1 MQEYILTLFL
11 LPFVLST
18 AMLVFKRQAGVV
30 AIVASTFLVSASIL
44 SYIYYEA
51 AFSIGA
57 SYLSLPFL
65 VFDTILL
72 GYFAYI
78 GFKTENKK
86 ILFLSLIQIAILFA
100 LESFEAKSG
109 YDIVVDK
116 LSVFMFLLINIVGSL
131 ILIYATRYIKD
142 ETADTSKQALFLAI
156 LTAFLGVMNMLV
168 SADNIKWLFLFF
180 ELTTLASFWLI
191 GFRDNEES
199 KENARTA
206 LWMNQIG
213 GVALLIAALVA
224 KSQFHTVYI
233 SEILAHGGEHLMFFC
248 ALVSIAALIKGAQIP
263 FSPWLLGAMVAPTPV
278 SAILHSSTM
287 VKIAPYLI
295 LKISPAI
302 AGSAIGAGVAAVGAV
317 SFLVSAAL
325 ALREDSF
332 KKILAYSTMSQLGY
346 MFIAVGLGA
355 YSSALFHVFTH
366 AFFKAL
372 LFMGAG
378 AIIVSLHHEQDIFK
392 MGKMRFVTP
401 LVYVTMLIATLA
413 LCGVPPFAGFFSKD
427 EILLVA
433 FANGAYTIWAMA
445 LLTAILTSYYM
456 FRLFFVVFFGENA
469 TTYKHAHDV
478 TWVMKAPLLLLAV
491 GSALAGFL
499 GLPALLGG
507 EHLIGTF
514 LHQWNQKVLHVSHE
528 TEWWLLAL
536 NIGVALLGILVAY
549 KRFYRYDL
557 SKQKEEHGLI
567 YNKFF
572 IDEVYD
578 FLFVRS
584 IQKLS
589 VVFAVSLDKE
599 RVDRLV
605 MALSRGVI
613 SLGHKVAW
621 VQSAHVRFYAMG
633 MIFGI
638 SAMSC
643 YLLWVVG

>member
-18 AMLVFKRQAGVV
+18 AMLVFKRQAGVI

-156 LTAFLGVMNMLV
+156 LTAFLGVMNVLV

-263 FSPWLLGAMVAPTPV
+263 FSTWLLGAMVAPTPV

-332 KKILAYSTMSQLGY
+332 KKILAYSTISLLGLMVLTAALGTPLTILACMLLIIFHGVSKAMLFMCAGILEKKY
-346 MFIAVGLGA
+346 HIKSIEAVEGLIGKAPILTSLIVLGFLSIALPPFGVFFAKWLAYEGVVGFGGLLIAFLLFFIAVGSVALTLLYFKTVGRFVANDGQKSEKEDGSYLIAPFVLGVSLLLFAVFVSPAISSFFKENAEFVAKAIVPIASNFWDIELPFGTLKFWHILAAFLLLGIAPILAAKIKLKGVDKATPYTCGERIEAHAYSFYFNPAKNIEKFASILGA
-355 YSSALFHVFTH
+355 ILFAVIII
-366 AFFKAL
+366 
-372 LFMGAG
+372 MG
-378 AIIVSLHHEQDIFK
+378 
-392 MGKMRFVTP
+392 
-401 LVYVTMLIATLA
+401 
-413 LCGVPPFAGFFSKD
+413 
-427 EILLVA
+427 
-433 FANGAYTIWAMA
+433 
-445 LLTAILTSYYM
+445 
-456 FRLFFVVFFGENA
+456 
-469 TTYKHAHDV
+469 
-478 TWVMKAPLLLLAV
+478 
-491 GSALAGFL
+491 
-499 GLPALLGG
+499 
-507 EHLIGTF
+507 
-514 LHQWNQKVLHVSHE
+514 
-528 TEWWLLAL
+528 AL
-536 NIGVALLGILVAY
+536 NI
-549 KRFYRYDL
+549 
-557 SKQKEEHGLI
+557 
-567 YNKFF
+567 
-572 IDEVYD
+572 
-578 FLFVRS
+578 
-584 IQKLS
+584 
-589 VVFAVSLDKE
+589 
-599 RVDRLV
+599 
-605 MALSRGVI
+605 
-613 SLGHKVAW
+613 
-621 VQSAHVRFYAMG
+621 
-633 MIFGI
+633 
-638 SAMSC
+638 
-643 YLLWVVG
+643 